1 MKPIVSFIA
10 ALFTVSLFTQCT
22 PKASSEQP
30 RSNVDIA
37 EEIMDE
43 IYDTY
48 SDSSFVWK
56 MESYFTDALIMK
68 AGITID
74 HEDNDSLKFLD
85 LVTRINRKIED
96 INSYRIFSDRQNDDK
111 GISGRYIVSVHPDE
125 GDDMSTLFYNYKRS
139 SSPCTCPHNQ
149 YDSISFVFTV
159 NAGTKTSITQDIRPG
174 LRGTGDRRKLVEAST
189 AEDMKPIEDF
199 FQTYYND
206 SRAIRRQATYR
217 SDKINGF
224 AVYVPTAAYTDGDTL
239 TTNAIYSLRPYTGD
253 TELEELY
260 SLAERYKRSPICDL
274 VIMSGE
280 NKKEKGDWFTFLFN
294 NEKEIR
300 TCFQIIF
307 DEGVFALMKATAADE
322 KGLCIEAGWWR

>member
-22 PKASSEQP
+22 PKAEQP
-30 RSNVDIA
+30 RSNIDIA
-37 EEIMDE
+37 MEIMDE
-43 IYDTY
+43 ICDTY
-48 SDSSFVWK
+48 SDSSLVWK
-56 MESYFTDALIMK
+56 MESYFTEEVIMK

-85 LVTRINRKIED
+85 LVTRINQKIED

-125 GDDMSTLFYNYKRS
+125 GDEVSTLFYSYKRS
-139 SSPCTCPHNQ
+139 SSSCTCPHNQ
-149 YDSISFVFTV
+149 HDSISFVFTV
-159 NAGTKTSITQDIRPG
+159 NAGTKTSITQDIEPG
-174 LRGTGDRRKLVEAST
+174 LRGTNGGRKLVEAST

-294 NEKEIR
+294 NEKGIR

-322 KGLCIEAGWWR
+322 KGLCIEAGWRK

>member
-1 MKPIVSFIA
+1 MRPIVSFIA
-10 ALFTVSLFTQCT
+10 ALFTVSLFTQCA
-22 PKASSEQP
+22 PKPSAEQP

-37 EEIMDE
+37 MEIMDE

-48 SDSSFVWK
+48 SDSSLVWK
-56 MESYFTDALIMK
+56 MESYFTEEVIMK
-68 AGITID
+68 ASITID

-111 GISGRYIVSVHPDE
+111 AISGRYVVSVHPDE
-125 GDDMSTLFYNYKRS
+125 GDEVSTLFYNYKRS
-139 SSPCTCPHNQ
+139 SSSCTGPHAQ

-174 LRGTGDRRKLVEAST
+174 LRGTGDRFKSIEAST
-189 AEDMKPIEDF
+189 SEDMKPLEDF

-206 SRAIRRQATYR
+206 PRAIRRQATYS
-217 SDKINGF
+217 SDKLNGF
-224 AVYVPTAAYTDGDTL
+224 AVYTPTAAYTDGDIL

-253 TELEELY
+253 TEREELY

-280 NKKEKGDWFTFLFN
+280 NKKEKGDWFVFLFTD
-294 NEKEIR
+294 EKGIR
-300 TCFQIIF
+300 TCYQIIS

-322 KGLCIEAGWWR
+322 KGLCIEGGWWR